1 MRAQRQRNV
10 LNAIFEQM
18 KGKSSL
24 EYAEFIRQLLPN
36 VETSLDYG
44 DLMGLAT
51 IMFGS
56 VTMEELSFQMKTA
69 MQEAVFF
76 FILTALGI
84 MNMI

>member
-1 MRAQRQRNV
+1 MQ
-10 LNAIFEQM
+10 
-18 KGKSSL
+18 SL
-24 EYAEFIRQLLPN
+24 FVNYSLN

-76 FILTALGI
+76 ILTALGI